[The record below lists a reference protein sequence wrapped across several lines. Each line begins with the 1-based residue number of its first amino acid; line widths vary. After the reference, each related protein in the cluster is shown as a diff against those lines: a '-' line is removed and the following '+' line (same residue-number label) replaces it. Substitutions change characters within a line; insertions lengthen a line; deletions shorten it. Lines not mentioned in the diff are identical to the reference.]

1 MSKNENSDTQNKEDK
16 PHYLGHRQRLKER
29 FLTDNGR
36 TMPDY
41 ELLELLLTIA
51 IPRRDVKPLAKE
63 LIKKFGSFADVIN
76 ANQSDLLEFGLT
88 LNTIIMFKIVV
99 AAAVKMSWQNL
110 SSRDEPVL
118 SNFDYMLDYCRT
130 AMARLE
136 VEEFRVLFLNAKLQI
151 IKEEVMQR
159 GTVNH
164 VAVHPREVVKAALDC
179 GAVSIVLF
187 HNHPGGKAN
196 PSGDDREVTKQIV
209 EALRPLN
216 IKVQDHIIITRD
228 NYFSFRS
235 NGLLG

>member
-1 MSKNENSDTQNKEDK
+1 MTKNEVAETQNKKDK

-51 IPRRDVKPLAKE
+51 IPRKDVKPLAKE

-76 ANQSDLLEFGLT
+76 ANQNDLLEFGLT
-88 LNTIIMFKIVV
+88 LNTITIFKIVV
-99 AAAVKMSWQNL
+99 AAAVKMSWQEL
-110 SSRDEPVL
+110 SSRVEPVL

-130 AMARLE
+130 AMARLDI
-136 VEEFRVLFLNAKLQI
+136 EEFRVLFLNAKLQI

-216 IKVQDHIIITRD
+216 IKVQDHIIITKD
-228 NYFSFRS
+228 NYFSFRTA
-235 NGLLG
+235 GLLS

>member
-1 MSKNENSDTQNKEDK
+1 MIKNEQADVDKAQK

-36 TMPDY
+36 SMPDY
-41 ELLELLLTIA
+41 ELMELLLTIA

-63 LIKKFGSFADVIN
+63 LIAKFGSFANVLN
-76 ANQSDLLEFGLT
+76 ARTDDLQEFGLT
-88 LNTIIMFKIVV
+88 LNTITVFKIVV
-99 AAAVKMSWQNL
+99 AAAVKMSWQEL

-130 AMARLE
+130 AMAHLD

-151 IKEEVMQR
+151 IKEEIMQR

-179 GAVSIVLF
+179 GAISVVLF
-187 HNHPGGKAN
+187 HNHPGGKAA
-196 PSGDDREVTKQIV
+196 PSADDREVTRQIV
-209 EALRPLN
+209 EALRPLK
-216 IKVQDHIIITRD
+216 IRVQDHIIITKD
-228 NYFSFRS
+228 NYFSFRTA
-235 NGLLG
+235 GLLE

>member
-36 TMPDY
+36 SMPDY

-51 IPRRDVKPLAKE
+51 IPRKDVKPLAKE

-88 LNTIIMFKIVV
+88 LNTITMFKIVV

-187 HNHPGGKAN
+187 HNHPGGKAS

-216 IKVQDHIIITRD
+216 IKVQDHIIITKD
-228 NYFSFRS
+228 NYFSFRTA
-235 NGLLG
+235 GLLR

>member
-1 MSKNENSDTQNKEDK
+1 MTKNEVAETQNKKDK

-51 IPRRDVKPLAKE
+51 IPRKDVKPLAKE

-76 ANQSDLLEFGLT
+76 ANQNDLLEFGLT
-88 LNTIIMFKIVV
+88 LNTITIFKIVV
-99 AAAVKMSWQNL
+99 AAAVKMSWQEL
-110 SSRDEPVL
+110 SSRDESVL

-130 AMARLE
+130 AMARLDI
-136 VEEFRVLFLNAKLQI
+136 EEFRVLFLNAKLQI

-216 IKVQDHIIITRD
+216 IKVQDHIIITKD
-228 NYFSFRS
+228 NYFSFRTA
-235 NGLLG
+235 GLLS

>member
-1 MSKNENSDTQNKEDK
+1 MTKNEQADADKAQK

-36 TMPDY
+36 SMPDY
-41 ELLELLLTIA
+41 ELMELLLTIA

-63 LIKKFGSFADVIN
+63 LIAKFGSFANVLN
-76 ANQSDLLEFGLT
+76 ARTDDLQEFGLT
-88 LNTIIMFKIVV
+88 LNTITVFKIVV
-99 AAAVKMSWQNL
+99 AAAVKMSWQEL

-130 AMARLE
+130 AMAHLD

-151 IKEEVMQR
+151 IKEEIMQR

-179 GAVSIVLF
+179 GAISVVLF
-187 HNHPGGKAN
+187 HNHPGGKAA
-196 PSGDDREVTKQIV
+196 PSADDREVTRQIV
-209 EALRPLN
+209 EALRPLK
-216 IKVQDHIIITRD
+216 IRVQDHIIITKD
-228 NYFSFRS
+228 NYFSFRTS
-235 NGLLG
+235 GLLE

>member
-1 MSKNENSDTQNKEDK
+1 MIKNEQADADKAQK

-36 TMPDY
+36 SMPDY
-41 ELLELLLTIA
+41 ELMELLLTIA

-63 LIKKFGSFADVIN
+63 LIAKFGSFANVLN
-76 ANQSDLLEFGLT
+76 ARTDDLQEFGLT
-88 LNTIIMFKIVV
+88 LNTITVFKIVV
-99 AAAVKMSWQNL
+99 AAAVKMSWQEL

-130 AMARLE
+130 AMAHLD

-151 IKEEVMQR
+151 IKEEIMQR

-179 GAVSIVLF
+179 GAISVVLF
-187 HNHPGGKAN
+187 HNHPGGKAA
-196 PSGDDREVTKQIV
+196 PSADDREVTRQIV
-209 EALRPLN
+209 EALRPLK
-216 IKVQDHIIITRD
+216 IRVQDHIIITKD
-228 NYFSFRS
+228 NYFSFRTS
-235 NGLLG
+235 GLLE